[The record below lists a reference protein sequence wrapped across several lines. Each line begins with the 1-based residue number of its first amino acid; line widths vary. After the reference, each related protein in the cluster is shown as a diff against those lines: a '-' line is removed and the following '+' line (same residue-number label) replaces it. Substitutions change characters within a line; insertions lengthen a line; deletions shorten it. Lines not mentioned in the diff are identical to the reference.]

1 MKPKVTLR
9 KIIRPLLLSYAI
21 GLAVVATLAW
31 FGFATGEEFPV
42 KSPAGKDIF
51 IAYGDFIQLAVL
63 VVILAFI
70 ASAFSLV
77 VNLIPRVVIIAG
89 SVIILV
95 SLTFISGPSIAI
107 LWLAA
112 IVANIALYRG
122 RSRLYVLSLGGA
134 LFLTQIFNA
143 WTRTGD
149 VATFG
154 WLVAIDIAFAA
165 PIFYVIFKYIPR
177 QNFEKAPGFSDK

>member
-9 KIIRPLLLSYAI
+9 KIIRPLLISYAI
-21 GLAVVATLAW
+21 GLAAVALLAW
-31 FGFATGEEFPV
+31 FGFATGEKFPV
-42 KSPAGKDIF
+42 KSPAGEDVF
-51 IAYGDFIQLAVL
+51 ISYSEFIQLAVL

-70 ASAFSLV
+70 VSALSLV
-77 VNLIPRVVIIAG
+77 VGLIPRVVIITG
-89 SVIILV
+89 SVIALV
-95 SLTFISGPSIAI
+95 SLTFVVGPAIAV

-112 IVANIALYRG
+112 IIANIGLYRG
-122 RSRLYVLSLGGA
+122 KSRLYVLSLGGA

-149 VATFG
+149 IVTFT

-165 PIFYVIFKYIPR
+165 PIFYVIFKYIPS
-177 QNFEKAPGFSDK
+177 QNIKKIEE